1 MTRKFKMNRRQN
13 HLFGWS
19 FDLSLKWLIMIIVM
33 GLVQFGV
40 FWEQFRTLNKE
51 VAELN
56 RSFSAATVN
65 TQILIIHDA
74 TQDAEIA
81 ELKRRMNEVKR

>member
-1 MTRKFKMNRRQN
+1 MNRRQN

-19 FDLSLKWLIMIIVM
+19 FDLSLKWLVAIIVM

-40 FWEQFRTLNKE
+40 FWEQFKTLNNQ

-56 RSFSAATVN
+56 KSFSAATIN
-65 TQILIIHDA
+65 TQILVIHDA

-81 ELKRRMNEVKR
+81 EIKRRLNEGKR

>member
-1 MTRKFKMNRRQN
+1 MAKPIMNRRQN

-19 FDLSLKWLIMIIVM
+19 FDLSLKWLLAIIVM

-40 FWEQFRTLNKE
+40 FWQQFQTLNTQ
-51 VAELN
+51 VAELAK
-56 RSFSAATVN
+56 SFGAATIS